1 MSPHA
6 ESGWRDLSHTQ
17 WLVRTSNKAVIE
29 TQPNPRR
36 IPRFPQSLVSSNQP
50 LAVLNAAL
58 GIAMG
63 LAVLANIA
71 LILRFLQVRFCS
83 SYLTS
88 TRLTFPAITD
98 ANDLVCDYYAPCPK

>member
-1 MSPHA
+1 
-6 ESGWRDLSHTQ
+6 
-17 WLVRTSNKAVIE
+17 
-29 TQPNPRR
+29 
-36 IPRFPQSLVSSNQP
+36 
-50 LAVLNAAL
+50 
-58 GIAMG
+58 MG

-98 ANDLVCDYYAPCPK
+98 ANDLVCDYYAPCPR